1 MTPSRRGALDA
12 CEACGAPRLDGRSC
26 DDDFHTLL
34 AWEYERPELRQL
46 HHLLVLTYHVQ
57 HPHLYSPEG
66 LAYARRMLAD
76 FLVGMSSAAARARG
90 QAVLG
95 SDRRGWKLTA
105 TPTSRGSHPRR
116 PYYPLT
122 VAAVVDAGIDLAA
135 EQIDRWARTTQAA
148 LDRMERGE
156 RIEDAR

>member
-1 MTPSRRGALDA
+1 MTGLRRDAQDA
-12 CEACGAPRLDGRSC
+12 CEACGASRLGGRSC
-26 DDDFHTLL
+26 EDDFHTLL
-34 AWEYERPELRQL
+34 GWEHERAELRQQ
-46 HHLLVLTYHVQ
+46 HHLLVLTYHLQ

-76 FLVGMSSAAARARG
+76 FLVGMSSAAARARA

-105 TPTSRGSHPRR
+105 TPTSYGSYASR

-122 VAAVVDAGIDLAA
+122 IADVVDAGIDAAA
-135 EQIDRWARTTQAA
+135 EQVERWSRATQAA
-148 LDRMERGE
+148 LDRMERRE
-156 RIEDAR
+156 RIEDTR